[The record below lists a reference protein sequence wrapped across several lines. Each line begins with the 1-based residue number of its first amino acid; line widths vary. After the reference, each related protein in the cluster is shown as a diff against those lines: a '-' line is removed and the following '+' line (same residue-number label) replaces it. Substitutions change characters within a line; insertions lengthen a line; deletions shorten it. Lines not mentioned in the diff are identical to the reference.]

1 MRVKAFC
8 REFARAF
15 IPMWVVL
22 LLYILF
28 MPTTGNPSFSSL
40 ALHQQVIATT
50 ALPAM
55 LWSIW
60 RLDTPDGLGQ
70 VQSVE

>member
-1 MRVKAFC
+1 MRVKAFVQA
-8 REFARAF
+8 FVRAF

-28 MPTTGNPSFSSL
+28 MPSTGSPAFESL
-40 ALHQQVIATT
+40 ALHQQMIATT
-50 ALPAM
+50 SLPAM

-70 VQSVE
+70 VQSFE

>member
-1 MRVKAFC
+1 
-8 REFARAF
+8 
-15 IPMWVVL
+15 MWVVL

-28 MPTTGNPSFSSL
+28 MPSTGGPTFGSL

-50 ALPAM
+50 SLPAM

-60 RLDTPDGLGQ
+60 RLDTPDGLRQ
-70 VQSVE
+70 LQSVE